1 VIKTIKHLLRN
12 LVLGILHKFNLVIAR
27 NDSYLNHK
35 NRSEEFFLKTRD
47 GYDFVFFQKLLE
59 KKSSSVLEALKLIGE
74 SKAQLRQD
82 LLVLWLLNF
91 KRDGIF
97 IEFGATD
104 GIDLSNTY
112 LLEKRFGWTGV
123 LAEPARIWHRDLLQN
138 RSAKIDFRAVS
149 KEDNNNVRFFESVDA
164 RFSTYSIR
172 ENLTYSENYEV
183 ETVKLESLIE
193 ENSLP
198 AVIDY
203 LSIDTEGTEFEI
215 LELFNFEKY
224 VFRVITVE
232 YSEKISR
239 EKVINLLSSY
249 GYKRVFEDISQFED
263 WFIHPNYVQ
272 F

>member
-1 VIKTIKHLLRN
+1 MLLRIFRGIT
-12 LVLGILHKFNLVIAR
+12 LGFLDNFNLIIAKK
-27 NDSYLNHK
+27 SYYLMHIQ
-35 NRSEEFFLKTRD
+35 RSEELFLQHRD
-47 GYDFVFFQKLLE
+47 GFDLRFFQALIKHDDRDLKSLLDNLPH
-59 KKSSSVLEALKLIGE
+59 SN
-74 SKAQLRQD
+74 AQLRQD

-91 KRDGIF
+91 KRDGTF
-97 IEFGATD
+97 VEFGATD

-112 LLEKRFGWTGV
+112 LLEKRFGWSGL
-123 LAEPARIWHRDLLQN
+123 LAEPARIWHQDLLQN

-149 KEDNNNVRFFESVDA
+149 KEDNNLVLFFEAVDA
-164 RFSTYSIR
+164 RFSTYSTK
-172 ENLTYSENYEV
+172 EKMTYKNRYEV
-183 ETVKLESLIE
+183 KTVRLESLIE
-193 ENSLP
+193 EYSLAP
-198 AVIDY
+198 VIDY

-224 VFRVITVE
+224 AFRVMTVE

-249 GYKRVFEDISQFED
+249 GYKRVFEEISQFED